1 MDTKWMAREIG
12 NGLSKLMCLRLAGS
26 PSAEM
31 AEGTAMAWLDALT
44 FNRVWDEERDVP
56 RIRYA
61 FRALGATETE
71 WPTPHDLIR
80 NLPAVEHLPALPAK
94 VVSDEVAQQNI
105 AKIRAMLSES
115 LCPVPSA
122 DDVKDE

>member
-1 MDTKWMAREIG
+1 M
-12 NGLSKLMCLRLAGS
+12 GLSKLLCLRLAGC
-26 PSAEM
+26 PSEEM
-31 AEGTAMAWLDALT
+31 IEGTVAAWLDAMT
-44 FNRVWDEERDVP
+44 FNRVWDEERDAP

-80 NLPAVEHLPALPAK
+80 NLPPVEQLPALPARA
-94 VVSDEVAQQNI
+94 VSDEVAQENI
-105 AKIRAMLSES
+105 RKIRAMLSEVA
-115 LCPVPSA
+115 CPVPEA